1 MRKTILFAVA
11 MLLSFSLSA
20 QHRHQQREQ
29 DRRSPSFMGWY
40 LAKEQPEVMS
50 KKNELKLNLPT
61 TIFLLHP
68 EITYE
73 RILNEDFGVGA
84 SLGFNPG
91 SDDYP
96 INFMLAP
103 FARWYFGGNSVSMQK
118 YGAGLFIE
126 LNGGLFSRE
135 LTSFELVDD
144 NFNTWT
150 DKNTFG
156 AGLGMAFGWKY
167 LTTNNWVAEV
177 YFGAGR
183 DFINNNAYPR
193 MGITIGKRF

>member
-1 MRKTILFAVA
+1 MRKTILFAVV
-11 MLLSFSLSA
+11 MLLSVSLSA
-20 QHRHQQREQ
+20 QHRYQQREQ
-29 DRRSPSFMGWY
+29 HRRSPSFMGWY
-40 LAKEQPEVMS
+40 LAKEEPEALI
-50 KKNELKLNLPT
+50 KRNELKLNLPT
-61 TIFLLHP
+61 TIFMLHP

-73 RILNEDFGVGA
+73 RILSEDFGVGA

-91 SDDYP
+91 SDEYP

-126 LNGGLFSRE
+126 LNGGLFSTDDSYYE
-135 LTSFELVDD
+135 SFGGDGVFHSENV
-144 NFNTWT
+144 
-150 DKNTFG
+150 FG

-167 LTTNNWVAEV
+167 LTVNNWIAEV

-183 DFINNNAYPR
+183 DFINDDAYPR